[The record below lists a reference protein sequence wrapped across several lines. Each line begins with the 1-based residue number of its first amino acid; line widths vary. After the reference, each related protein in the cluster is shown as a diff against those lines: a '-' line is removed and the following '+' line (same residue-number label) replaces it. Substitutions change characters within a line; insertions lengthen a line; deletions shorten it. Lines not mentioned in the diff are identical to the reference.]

1 MVLLLIT
8 KDDIGP
14 VTISVCVLEGSP
26 DACRADHSAV
36 YSIW

>member
-8 KDDIGP
+8 KDDIGHA
-14 VTISVCVLEGSP
+14 TIFISVLEGSP
-26 DACRADHSAV
+26 DACRAEHSAV

>member
-14 VTISVCVLEGSP
+14 ATIYICVLEGSP
-26 DACRADHSAV
+26 DACRLEHSAV
-36 YSIW
+36 YYIW